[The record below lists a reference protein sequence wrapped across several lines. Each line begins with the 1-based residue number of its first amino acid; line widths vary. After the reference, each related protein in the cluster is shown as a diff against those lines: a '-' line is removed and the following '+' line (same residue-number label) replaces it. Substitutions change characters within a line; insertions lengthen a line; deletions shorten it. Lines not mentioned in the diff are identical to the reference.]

1 LHQIIFRRE
10 SAESADTRLKEF
22 GIEDALQ
29 TMKQSEAKD
38 RIEKLRSEIEEHN
51 YRYYVLNQPKISDF
65 EYDILLNELDT
76 LEKNFPEFI
85 DENSPTLR
93 VGSDITK
100 EFVQYEHKYPMLS
113 LGNTYNEEE
122 LRDFSSRISKNMS
135 ESIEYV
141 CELKFD
147 GASISITYKNGSLF
161 RALTRGD
168 GNRGDDVTLNVK
180 TIRSI
185 PLKVSGEK
193 MPAEF
198 VIRGEILMTRAVFD
212 RLNEERKKDEIAPFA
227 NPRNAAAGTLKILD
241 PKIVASRSL
250 DCMVYFLL
258 AEELPHN
265 NHYDN
270 LKEASEWG
278 FGVPDSI
285 RLCRNIDEVLEFI
298 SYWEAER
305 KNLPFDIDGV
315 VVKVNSLRQQ
325 EALGFTAKSPRWAI
339 AYKYKA
345 EEASTRLLSVTYQVG
360 RTGNITPVANL
371 DPVLLSG
378 STVRRATL
386 HNADQIAL
394 LDLHLN
400 DMVYVE
406 KGGEI
411 IPKIVGIDYSFRNEN
426 SAKISFI
433 SNCPECG
440 TTLIKNEG
448 EANHF
453 CPNYLHCP
461 PQIKGRIEHFIS
473 RRAMDIDGLGEETVD
488 LLFNKNLIRIV
499 PDLYDLKMEQLVPL
513 ERLGEKSASN
523 ILKSINKSIDVPY
536 HRVLYALG
544 IRHVGET
551 VAKTLAAKFSTIDD
565 LINADLEQ
573 LTSVNEIGPKIAASI
588 ISYFNDKENIEII
601 NRLRL
606 KGIRFSQENEIVRT
620 GKKLDGK
627 TIVISG
633 VFQRHSREEYKDIIE
648 KNGGKNSSSV
658 SGNTSFILAGENMGQ
673 SKKEKADELGIQLVN
688 EIEFL
693 KIIGED

>member
-1 LHQIIFRRE
+1 
-10 SAESADTRLKEF
+10 
-22 GIEDALQ
+22 
-29 TMKQSEAKD
+29 
-38 RIEKLRSEIEEHN
+38 
-51 YRYYVLNQPKISDF
+51 
-65 EYDILLNELDT
+65 
-76 LEKNFPEFI
+76 
-85 DENSPTLR
+85 
-93 VGSDITK
+93 
-100 EFVQYEHKYPMLS
+100 
-113 LGNTYNEEE
+113 
-122 LRDFSSRISKNMS
+122 
-135 ESIEYV
+135 
-141 CELKFD
+141 
-147 GASISITYKNGSLF
+147 
-161 RALTRGD
+161 
-168 GNRGDDVTLNVK
+168 
-180 TIRSI
+180 
-185 PLKVSGEK
+185 
-193 MPAEF
+193 MP
-198 VIRGEILMTRAVFD
+198 RAVFD

-227 NPRNAAAGTLKILD
+227 NPRNAAAGTLKLLD

-270 LKEASEWG
+270 LKEASGWG

-298 SYWEAER
+298 SYWDVER

-315 VVKVNSLRQQ
+315 VIKVNSLRQQ
-325 EALGFTAKSPRWAI
+325 EELGFTAKSPRWAI

-345 EEASTRLLSVTYQVG
+345 EMASTRLISVTYQVG

-371 DPVLLSG
+371 EPVLLSG

-400 DMVYVE
+400 DTVFVE

-411 IPKIVGIDYSFRNEN
+411 IPKIVGVDYSFRNEN

-440 TTLIKNEG
+440 TSLIKNEG
-448 EANHF
+448 EANHY

-488 LLFNKNLIRIV
+488 LLFSKNLIRLI

-523 ILKSINKSIDVPY
+523 ILKSINKSLDIPY

-551 VAKTLAAKFSTIDD
+551 IAKTISTKFRSIDD
-565 LINADLEQ
+565 LIGADMEQ

-588 ISYFNDKENIEII
+588 IAYFSDKENLEII
-601 NRLRL
+601 NRLRA
-606 KGIRFSQENEIVRT
+606 KGIRFSRENEAVSA

-627 TIVISG
+627 TVVISG
-633 VFQRHSREEYKDIIE
+633 VFKNHSREEYKDIIE
-648 KNGGKNSSSV
+648 RNGGKNSSSV

-673 SKKEKADELGIQLVN
+673 SKKEKAGELGVQLVS
-688 EIEFL
+688 ELEFL
-693 KIIGED
+693 KIIGEE